1 MRFSGGQNRKL
12 GKFNGILKAFFMN
25 IGNIELSSPLI
36 VAPMAGVTD
45 RPFRTLCREFGA
57 GLAVSE
63 MVSANTVLAKTRKTL
78 LRLDH
83 RGEAAPIAVQIAGS
97 DPEEMAKAAQ
107 RNLAFG
113 AQIIDINMGCPAKKV
128 CQVSA
133 GSALLQN
140 ESLVGKI
147 LDAVVAAVPVPVTL
161 KTRTGYSREQKNI
174 VRIAKMA
181 ENAGIAA
188 LAIHGRTRAD
198 FYTGEA
204 EFDSIAEVRSHISIP
219 LIANGDITTPERALW
234 VLQKTG
240 ADAVM
245 IGRGAQGKPWIFQEI
260 LHFLQHGEKLPSR
273 SPAEI
278 WAIMQRHLLA
288 MYDFYGE
295 VAGVR
300 IARKHIAWYVQ
311 GFFDAA
317 KFRQYAYSLQS
328 SAEQMQACAEFFA
341 QARYTQ
347 NAA

>member
-1 MRFSGGQNRKL
+1 MK
-12 GKFNGILKAFFMN
+12 

-45 RPFRTLCREFGA
+45 RPFRALCREFGA

-83 RGEAAPIAVQIAGS
+83 RGETAPISVQIAGS
-97 DPEEMAKAAQ
+97 DPQEMAKAAQ

-128 CQVSA
+128 CQVLA
-133 GSALLQN
+133 GSALLKN
-140 ESLVGKI
+140 EKLVGEI
-147 LDAVVAAVPVPVTL
+147 LHAVVQAVPVPVTL
-161 KTRTGYSREQKNI
+161 KTRTGYSREHKNI
-174 VRIAKMA
+174 LRIAKIA
-181 ENAGIAA
+181 EDAGIAA
-188 LAIHGRTRAD
+188 LAIHGRTRED

-204 EFDSIAEVRSHISIP
+204 EFESIAEVRAHVSLP

-260 LHFLQHGEKLPSR
+260 LHFLQHGEKLAPR
-273 SPAEI
+273 SPMEV
-278 WAIMQRHLLA
+278 WDIMKRHLLA

-311 GFFDAA
+311 GLVGAA
-317 KFRQYAYSLQS
+317 AFRQHAYQLENAQQQL
-328 SAEQMQACAEFFA
+328 AACEAFFA
-341 QARYTQ
+341 KTE
-347 NAA
+347 NA

>member
-1 MRFSGGQNRKL
+1 MK
-12 GKFNGILKAFFMN
+12 

-45 RPFRTLCREFGA
+45 RPFRALCREFGA

-83 RGEAAPIAVQIAGS
+83 RGETAPISVQIAGS
-97 DPEEMAKAAQ
+97 DPQEMAKAAQ

-128 CQVSA
+128 CQVLA
-133 GSALLQN
+133 GSALLKN
-140 ESLVGKI
+140 EKLVGEI
-147 LDAVVAAVPVPVTL
+147 LHAVVQAVPVPVTL
-161 KTRTGYSREQKNI
+161 KTRTGYSREHKNI
-174 VRIAKMA
+174 LRIAKIA
-181 ENAGIAA
+181 EDAGIAA
-188 LAIHGRTRAD
+188 LAIHGRTRED

-204 EFDSIAEVRSHISIP
+204 EFESIAEVRAHVSLP

-260 LHFLQHGEKLPSR
+260 LHFLQHGEKLAPR
-273 SPAEI
+273 SPMEV
-278 WAIMQRHLLA
+278 WDIMKRHLLA

-311 GFFDAA
+311 GLAGAA
-317 KFRQYAYSLQS
+317 AFRQHAYQLENAPQQL
-328 SAEQMQACAEFFA
+328 AACEAFFA
-341 QARYTQ
+341 KTE
-347 NAA
+347 NA

>member
-1 MRFSGGQNRKL
+1 MK
-12 GKFNGILKAFFMN
+12 

-45 RPFRTLCREFGA
+45 RPFRALCREFGA

-83 RGEAAPIAVQIAGS
+83 RGETAPISVQIAGS
-97 DPEEMAKAAQ
+97 DPQEMAKAAQ

-128 CQVSA
+128 CQVLA
-133 GSALLQN
+133 GSALLKN
-140 ESLVGKI
+140 EKLVGEI
-147 LDAVVAAVPVPVTL
+147 LHAVVQAVPVPVTL
-161 KTRTGYSREQKNI
+161 KTRTGYSREHKNI
-174 VRIAKMA
+174 LRIAKIA
-181 ENAGIAA
+181 EDAGIAA
-188 LAIHGRTRAD
+188 LAIHGRTRED

-204 EFDSIAEVRSHISIP
+204 EFESIAEVRAHVSLP

-260 LHFLQHGEKLPSR
+260 LHFLQHGEKLAPR
-273 SPAEI
+273 SPMEV
-278 WAIMQRHLLA
+278 WDIMKRHLLA

-311 GFFDAA
+311 GLAGAA
-317 KFRQYAYSLQS
+317 AFRQHAYQLENAQQQL
-328 SAEQMQACAEFFA
+328 AACEAFFA
-341 QARYTQ
+341 KTE
-347 NAA
+347 NA